1 MLLIESN
8 LSILPEG
15 VVVAELGNAFKHS
28 DLLQSLFPGSEA
40 ESGLFIYLPKNLVVK
55 NPLYLEFR
63 EKRSFSQQY
72 FIYLEEGAE
81 LSVFEEYV
89 GLGSTQTHRLHLQK
103 NAKLNY
109 YKLQAETQ
117 ESKHVAALTVDQQ
130 RDSEFKSMVVSLG
143 GKISQDQWVIRLH
156 EPNARCELNAF
167 YHAQQK
173 QSIEHHT
180 TIEHLSERC
189 NSQQNYKSI
198 ANDQGR
204 TVFRGRVKVHPQAQK
219 TMAAQM
225 NQNLLLSSQAEVDA
239 KPELEIYADDVKC
252 SHGSTIGQLDQEA
265 LFYLRSRGLNGVDAE
280 HLLTCAF
287 AMNVLEEIKHPEI
300 AERLKKAAIESLS
313 NEAGCRSCQNE

>member
-1 MLLIESN
+1 MPFIESN
-8 LSILPEG
+8 LSILPKG
-15 VVVAELGNAFKHS
+15 VIVAELGNAFKHS
-28 DLLQSLFPGSEA
+28 DLLQSLFPDNEA
-40 ESGLFIYLPKNLVVK
+40 QSGLFIYLPKNKVVK
-55 NPLYLEFR
+55 DPIYIKHG
-63 EKRSFSQQY
+63 EKQSFSRQC
-72 FIYLEEGAE
+72 FIYLAEGAE
-81 LSVFEEYV
+81 LSVFEEYL
-89 GLGSTQTHRLHLQK
+89 GLGAAQTHRIHLQK

-109 YKLQAETQ
+109 YQLQAEIQ
-117 ESKHVAALTVDQQ
+117 ESKHMATFTVDQQ
-130 RDSEFKSMVVSLG
+130 RDSEFKSTVVSLG
-143 GKISQDQWVIRLH
+143 GKVSQDQWVIRLH
-156 EPNARCELNAF
+156 ESNASCELNAF

-198 ANDQGR
+198 ANDKGR

-219 TMAAQM
+219 TRATQM

-265 LFYLRSRGLNGVDAE
+265 LFYLRSRGLNGADAE

-287 AMNVLEEIKHPEI
+287 AMSVLEEIKHPEI
-300 AERLKKAAIESLS
+300 AERLKKAAVESLS
-313 NEAGCRSCQNE
+313 NEACCGSCQNE